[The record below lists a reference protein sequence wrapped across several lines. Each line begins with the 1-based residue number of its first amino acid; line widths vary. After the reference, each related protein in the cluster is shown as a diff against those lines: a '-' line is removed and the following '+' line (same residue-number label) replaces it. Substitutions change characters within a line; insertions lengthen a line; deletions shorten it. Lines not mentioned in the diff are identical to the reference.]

1 MMDGSWG
8 GEDTIHSDSN
18 SSADHSHSH
27 PPSVSFQIHL
37 RLLQTRMQMM
47 YAVLKDVEDQGEE
60 SASDNKILEVDSGSD
75 SVVDLLSEEEEMA
88 MKGGTSMVRE
98 VASNFSD
105 QERRVASYFAMW
117 MVWNVG
123 VGEERVRGRLG
134 LESLGRALE
143 DLLRVV
149 RKRNHW
155 LLFLELLIVH
165 WGVVDVLL
173 LLSRLT
179 KDLLRRRRRGRVELR
194 KMLGVLRWRS

>member
-1 MMDGSWG
+1 MMDGSWEE
-8 GEDTIHSDSN
+8 EDRTHSDNN

-47 YAVLKDVEDQGEE
+47 YAVLKGAEDQEEE

-88 MKGGTSMVRE
+88 MKGDTSTVRE

-105 QERRVASYFAMW
+105 QEQRVASSFAMR
-117 MVWNVG
+117 MIWNVG
-123 VGEERVRGRLG
+123 VGEERVRGRLA
-134 LESLGRALE
+134 LESLGRALG
-143 DLLRVV
+143 DLLGVV

-165 WGVVDVLL
+165 
-173 LLSRLT
+173 
-179 KDLLRRRRRGRVELR
+179 
-194 KMLGVLRWRS
+194 